1 LPGSLTSGWAG
12 RSLYI
17 HSHALGGTPEPPVG
31 GPRQPHGPEG
41 VQNAKSPPL
50 VCPRGGTRAGV
61 VGGALWMRTRVHL
74 RPFRMRT
81 PPLTNAQPRGW
92 LLVAECSG
100 AGPLTA
106 LNGRIATAERRR
118 IHPWT
123 STGPEPH
130 DSGHAKARE
139 CRAPYGNLGRNRL
152 RMAIQGHPVPSAR
165 QAPASSMR
173 ATMGR
178 KGAE

>member
-1 LPGSLTSGWAG
+1 
-12 RSLYI
+12 
-17 HSHALGGTPEPPVG
+17 
-31 GPRQPHGPEG
+31 
-41 VQNAKSPPL
+41 
-50 VCPRGGTRAGV
+50 
-61 VGGALWMRTRVHL
+61 MRTRVHL

-81 PPLTNAQPRGW
+81 PPMTNAQPRGW
-92 LLVAECSG
+92 LLVAECLG

-106 LNGRIATAERRR
+106 SNGRIATAERRR

-139 CRAPYGNLGRNRL
+139 CRAPYGNLGRNCL

-178 KGAE
+178 KGARDPCRRFDISNGKYNHPAQCRNNACVTLALCNHHTHFICELQESKKRESS